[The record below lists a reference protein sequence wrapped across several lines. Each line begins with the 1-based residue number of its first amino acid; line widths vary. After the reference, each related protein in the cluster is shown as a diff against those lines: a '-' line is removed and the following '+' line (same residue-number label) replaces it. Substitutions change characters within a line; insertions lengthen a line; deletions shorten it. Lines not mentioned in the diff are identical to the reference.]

1 MNKDVFVFEVSQ
13 QSFGQSVILN
23 SHKVPVVVEFM
34 AVWSEPCIAM
44 ADVLTSLA
52 GEYAEQFVFAKV
64 DIEEQAELK
73 QQYKIKNVPT
83 VIVFKDGE
91 AVRTELGQLQENEAR
106 VLLKDFGI
114 FRESD
119 AMREQARE
127 KHLAGDT
134 PAAILLLT
142 EAIKK
147 DPGNTRIAMDM
158 VQVFIDMGELAQ
170 AQQLFARL
178 PEKDRQTDM
187 GKMLT
192 GQLAFLDL
200 AANTD
205 GIAALTKRIAAN
217 PDDFDARF
225 DLGICY
231 VATHEYHEAM
241 DQLFYILQHEPE
253 YKQGA
258 AREMIVTVINTLAP
272 VNNEL
277 AQEFRRSLANT
288 LTH

>member
-44 ADVLTSLA
+44 ADVFTSLA
-52 GEYAEQFVFAKV
+52 SEYAEQFVFAKV
-64 DIEEQAELK
+64 DIEEQVELK

-83 VIVFKDGE
+83 VIVFKGGE

-106 VLLKDFGI
+106 ALLKDFGI

-178 PEKDRQTDM
+178 PQKDRQTDM

-258 AREMIVTVINTLAP
+258 AREMIVTVTNTLAP

-277 AQEFRRSLANT
+277 AQEFRRRLANT